1 MLDRARGIRSCLL
14 VPGTIL
20 LNPAAAAVWGRYRGK
35 TKIEV
40 GIVVEE
46 EEEEEEE
53 EREGGGGEE
62 GGGGGGRVEGGGGR
76 ERQRERGTGI
86 RDDRADVCGPSN
98 ETPGRTVASD
108 DCRISLSASTYN
120 NNNNNKNIN
129 NNSSSNS
136 SSNNNNNNNK
146 HVAGPVSTR
155 EMLSFGKTEDTSRWE
170 NPHPAR
176 FL

>member
-1 MLDRARGIRSCLL
+1 MLDRAGGIRSCLL

-20 LNPAAAAVWGRYRGK
+20 LNPAAAAVWG
-35 TKIEV
+35 
-40 GIVVEE
+40 
-46 EEEEEEE
+46 
-53 EREGGGGEE
+53 
-62 GGGGGGRVEGGGGR
+62 GR
-76 ERQRERGTGI
+76 ERERKRGTGI

-120 NNNNNKNIN
+120 NNNNNNNNKNN
-129 NNSSSNS
+129 NNSSSRS

-146 HVAGPVSTR
+146 HVARPVSTR

>member
-20 LNPAAAAVWGRYRGK
+20 LNPAAAAVWASNPVEKEGTEVKQDRSWDSRGRRRRRRRK
-35 TKIEV
+35 
-40 GIVVEE
+40 
-46 EEEEEEE
+46 
-53 EREGGGGEE
+53 RRRRRRRLN
-62 GGGGGGRVEGGGGR
+62 GGGRR

-120 NNNNNKNIN
+120 NNNNNNNNKNIN
-129 NNSSSNS
+129 NNSSSS